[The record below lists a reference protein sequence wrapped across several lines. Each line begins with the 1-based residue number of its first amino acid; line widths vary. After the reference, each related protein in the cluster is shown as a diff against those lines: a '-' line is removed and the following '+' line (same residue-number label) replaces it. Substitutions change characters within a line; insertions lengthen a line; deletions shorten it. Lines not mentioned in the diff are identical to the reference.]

1 MKWDEIGDMRC
12 SVARTLSVIGD
23 RWTLLIVRDAFL
35 GVRKF
40 EQFQSDLGLTRHL
53 LSDRL
58 RKLVEHGVLDRVAY
72 QEKPTRYEYRLTEK
86 GIDLYPILLS
96 IVRWGDNWMADKD
109 GPPMLYVHRGCG
121 HVAMP
126 TLHCPDCGEPVTA
139 RDMTPQ
145 LAQNSEATKNI

>member
-1 MKWDEIGDMRC
+1 MKWDEIGDIRC
-12 SVARTLSVIGD
+12 SVARTLSVVGD

-35 GVRKF
+35 GVRRF

-53 LSDRL
+53 LTDRL
-58 RKLVEHGVLDRVAY
+58 RKLVEHGIFLRVAY

-121 HVAMP
+121 RVAMP
-126 TLHCPDCGEPVTA
+126 TLHCPDCGEPVSA
-139 RDMTPQ
+139 RDITPQ
-145 LAQNSEATKNI
+145 LAQHSDVTENY

>member
-53 LSDRL
+53 LTDRL

-139 RDMTPQ
+139 RDNIPQ
-145 LAQNSEATKNI
+145 LAQNSEATKNF

>member
-53 LSDRL
+53 LTDRL

-145 LAQNSEATKNI
+145 LAQNSEAIKNI

>member
-53 LSDRL
+53 LTDRL

-139 RDMTPQ
+139 RDIIPQ
-145 LAQNSEATKNI
+145 LAQNSEATKNF